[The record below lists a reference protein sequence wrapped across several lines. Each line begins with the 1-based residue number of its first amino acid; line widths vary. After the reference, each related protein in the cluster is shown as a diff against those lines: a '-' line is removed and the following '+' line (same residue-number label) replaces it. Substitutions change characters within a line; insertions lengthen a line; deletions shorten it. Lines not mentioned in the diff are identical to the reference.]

1 MSERRIQPVHPG
13 EIIAEDILEELGMT
27 SRQLAEKLSV
37 PTNRM
42 SEIVRGR
49 RAITADTAL
58 RLARWL
64 GGDASFWLD
73 LQKRYD
79 LETAML
85 ANGDE
90 IDRTVKPRA
99 SEAA

>member
-1 MSERRIQPVHPG
+1 MENPRTAPVHPG
-13 EIIAEDILEELGMT
+13 EVIGEDILAELGMS
-27 SRQLAEKLSV
+27 SRQLAEQLGV
-37 PTNRM
+37 PANRM

-64 GGDASFWLD
+64 GGPADFWLD

-79 LETAML
+79 LETAQL
-85 ANGDE
+85 VSGGE
-90 IDRTVKPRA
+90 IERTVTPRR
-99 SEAA
+99 SAA